1 MKLLLNIIIRVF
13 VFFQIV
19 GFLLVFVVSSQGK
32 YGTKCVKDFET
43 PYEYAKI
50 NSDNRLQLIA
60 MTAGFSMLYLGAQ
73 TALYLLEK
81 RGKCY

>member
-50 NSDNRLQLIA
+50 NSDN
-60 MTAGFSMLYLGAQ
+60 
-73 TALYLLEK
+73 
-81 RGKCY
+81 